1 MNSWCKQE
9 ELSRSQLEIN
19 LRAEILK
26 SADNLRYDVDT
37 FKGQQVQVT
46 EKLSEMIKME
56 VDSRLQADRE
66 SKNLYQGL
74 IKNVMQEL
82 ASVREN
88 SESLSTKLGK
98 EVKEAAQD
106 SAERAHF
113 LSRYID
119 EEIVKI
125 GQRVTK

>member
-88 SESLSTKLGK
+88 SESLSTKLSK